1 MNQRVQWV
9 TPPEEIDGDPV
20 EEIVN
25 KYMQLFGNLQIEIK
39 PLVNVNKVRIERH
52 AETDTDRSNSAANV
66 TATNIGTWNSS
77 GRSQTSTPLF
87 QNWRYGSSLK
97 TTVPIDSPFNLNSN
111 EYVLKPQQSTLKLS
125 LLQLLADLPAESS
138 SAKMIRTE
146 IERMKNN
153 IRADL
158 GKITDVKEQI
168 NAYDFGD
175 EL

>member
-39 PLVNVNKVRIERH
+39 PLVNVNKMRIERQSDI
-52 AETDTDRSNSAANV
+52 ETDRSNSAANV
-66 TATNIGTWNSS
+66 MNATRTGVFETKS
-77 GRSQTSTPLF
+77 GYKGFPSF
-87 QNWRYGSSLK
+87 HNWRVGPQGERIEKEY
-97 TTVPIDSPFNLNSN
+97 DNQSN